1 MAKTSVNS
9 GRTGPTRA
17 GSHRGP
23 EPTAR
28 RTVTWPGSVPQALT
42 LPAITITNISA
53 PGVASQNT
61 QFYSANEF
69 LFQETQTKLT
79 GRHAFRYGVEFVRQL
94 ITQARGTNDLGS
106 ISFTNATAAG
116 YSAFANFLDDFSGPA
131 GNASRTFG
139 APVLNPNQL
148 A

>member
-1 MAKTSVNS
+1 M
-9 GRTGPTRA
+9 
-17 GSHRGP
+17 
-23 EPTAR
+23 
-28 RTVTWPGSVPQALT
+28 
-42 LPAITITNISA
+42 
-53 PGVASQNT
+53 ASQNT